1 MKHVTIATW
10 GRESLLEQTSNY
22 GDFPRMMKHFDV
34 PGNEDSKESG
44 PAGAFI
50 DTKMSSSM
58 AHLNGQSRVA
68 VCAYWGMGWGF
79 TQEENIARTNL
90 NYALGVNFY
99 NTHGVLYSLLAGR
112 NEWVPPEVHFYQP
125 YWQTWRS
132 FTDYVSRLSY
142 VLSQGK
148 HQADVALVYP
158 LVHNP
163 CQLAQRLEIRSRPPR
178 KRRPPHS
185 RRQRHCTRIR
195 WTLTLSMKHDWQKAR
210 SNRARSSVSGLEF
223 PVIVLPSMTTIR
235 LDTMTRISKFVAAG
249 GTLVVFRQPPTS
261 SAESGRDDPDLLQ
274 MWEQLLGDY
283 ASRSESI
290 VGAPKRLRWPDNSYS
305 FRCRLISLRR
315 SAGLFVRM

>member
-1 MKHVTIATW
+1 MYCDALCARFEKEKGIDPLPDLAALFIDIGPRTDSVRCQYYDVMNTLLEENLYAPMADWLHEHDMKHVTIATW

-22 GDFPRMMKHFDV
+22 GDFPRMMKHFDM

-58 AHLNGQSRVA
+58 AHLNGKAAWPCVPIGEWAGDSRKKK
-68 VCAYWGMGWGF
+68 
-79 TQEENIARTNL
+79 TSPARILTTRS
-90 NYALGVNFY
+90 GVNLY

-142 VLSQGK
+142 VLSQGQ

-158 LVHNP
+158 LSTIHANWHNGSKF
-163 CQLAQRLEIRSRPPR
+163 AAAGRGSAERPL
-178 KRRPPHS
+178 S

-195 WTLTLSMKHDWQKAR
+195 WTSTLSMKRDWQKAR
-210 SNRARSSVSGLEF
+210 SNRAKSSV
-223 PVIVLPSMTTIR
+223 VW
-235 LDTMTRISKFVAAG
+235 A
-249 GTLVVFRQPPTS
+249 
-261 SAESGRDDPDLLQ
+261 
-274 MWEQLLGDY
+274 
-283 ASRSESI
+283 
-290 VGAPKRLRWPDNSYS
+290 
-305 FRCRLISLRR
+305 
-315 SAGLFVRM
+315 